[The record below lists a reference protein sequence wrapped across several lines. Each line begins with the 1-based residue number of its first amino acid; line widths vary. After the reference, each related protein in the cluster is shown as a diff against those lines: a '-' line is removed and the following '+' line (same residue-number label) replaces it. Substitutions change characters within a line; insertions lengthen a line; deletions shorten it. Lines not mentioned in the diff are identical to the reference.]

1 LVPYRGGFVGFH
13 AVPASASKTRVM
25 RFDNNKKYAVN
36 ILAIVLTDG
45 LPTVEPACVLATVL
59 PPASDSH
66 R

>member
-1 LVPYRGGFVGFH
+1 
-13 AVPASASKTRVM
+13 M

-45 LPTVEPACVLATVL
+45 LPTVETACALATAL
-59 PPASDSH
+59 TPDTDFH